1 VNLFATSDSPY
12 QSAYDLPD
20 KLVVKMALENAQM
33 IACNF
38 SEEFLNYGKLTKKDG
53 GHYKVTHKN
62 HPCTIWGRQDPA
74 NTAWMI
80 LHGLAICAEYHRRY
94 GKIHSC
100 LQAHLDA
107 KRLFEQNGGSLSVW
121 RDHTPFMRA
130 INEQLYPEIRRN
142 YLIDTTEAYRQYM
155 HHKHYAK
162 WDKLPSSKPSWW
174 DDQVFA
180 EHNNG

>member
-1 VNLFATSDSPY
+1 MNLFATSDSPY

-20 KLVVKMALENAQM
+20 KLVVKMCLENAQM
-33 IACNF
+33 LAANF
-38 SEEFLNYGKLTKKDG
+38 SEEFLDYGPLTKKDG

-62 HPCTIWGRQDPA
+62 HPCTVWGRECPA

-107 KRLFEQNGGSLSVW
+107 KRLFEQNSGSLSLW
-121 RDHTPFMRA
+121 TEHTPFARA
-130 INEQLYPEIRRN
+130 INAEQYPQIRRN
-142 YLIDTTEAYRQYM
+142 YRISTIEAYRQYM
-155 HHKHYAK
+155 HFKSYAA
-162 WDKLPSSKPSWW
+162 WNKLPSSKPQWW
-174 DDQVFA
+174 NDKVFQ
-180 EHNNG
+180 EHNQ

>member
-1 VNLFATSDSPY
+1 MNLFATSDDPF

-33 IACNF
+33 LAANF
-38 SEEFLNYGKLTKKDG
+38 SEEFLDYGPLTKKDG

-62 HPCTIWGRQDPA
+62 HPCTIWGRECQA

-94 GKIHSC
+94 GKVHSC

-107 KRLFEQNGGSLSVW
+107 KRLFEQNGGSLSLYTE
-121 RDHTPFMRA
+121 HTAFARA
-130 INEQLYPEIRRN
+130 INAEQYPEIRRN
-142 YLIDTTEAYRQYM
+142 FHISTTEAYRRYM
-155 HHKHYAK
+155 HHKHYAAWK
-162 WDKLPSSKPSWW
+162 KLPSSKPTWW
-174 DDQVFA
+174 DDQVFQA
-180 EHNNG
+180 YNQ